1 MTADAQKH
9 KKTQPPSFVSVGGPL
24 VMQLQAVPYRRSSA
38 FPYSTAVIW
47 KHLIQRSSLLK
58 WSVVLL
64 FGMCCVTTIR
74 MCKESIVISSSVSIF
89 ELAVVARLW
98 SLVDR

>member
-1 MTADAQKH
+1 
-9 KKTQPPSFVSVGGPL
+9 
-24 VMQLQAVPYRRSSA
+24 
-38 FPYSTAVIW
+38 
-47 KHLIQRSSLLK
+47 
-58 WSVVLL
+58 
-64 FGMCCVTTIR
+64 